1 MASIQKIQAGAA
13 RFVDQELV
21 PAVSAGEKI
30 LVAGAAAL
38 LLSKME
44 NFVQQY
50 AAHPIVAAMGV
61 YDMQNHDVDV
71 DALYQ
76 AFAPQFGNEKLPIKV
91 PVIGTIK
98 IGKAE
103 VDKLYQYIKEA

>member
-1 MASIQKIQAGAA
+1 MVSIQKIQAGAA
-13 RFVDQELV
+13 HFVDQELV
-21 PAVSAGEKI
+21 PALSTGEKI

-38 LLSKME
+38 FLSKME
-44 NFVQQY
+44 NIVQQY

-61 YDMQNHDVDV
+61 YDMQNHDLDV

-91 PVIGTIK
+91 PILGTIK
-98 IGKAE
+98 IGKE
-103 VDKLYQYIKEA
+103 EIDKLYNFIKEA